1 MTCPLFVELCAGTA
15 AVSLRLHRDGARP
28 PVSRMGSKAGY
39 ADTILRVLGL
49 IPGQR
54 AERYLWC
61 EPDPGVRLLLEAY
74 RDATLARE
82 AAAIIRSWAAEDPR
96 ALWERLRAEGPP
108 RLPDGG
114 AEAGEV
120 ARWLAIWGWH
130 YRQGD
135 WSSGGP
141 VLPGDRRQDTTA
153 TATATATAKAGLDV
167 PATVR
172 PDARDVDP
180 REVARWA
187 AFTVRTM
194 PQAQARGATAG
205 DFLPRIA
212 PSGVVRYQI
221 DAPATGLLDLPG
233 GLPAAITPDARE
245 VDPREVAR
253 WVVRAGWAFEQGNI
267 RTGFA
272 GPGGTSG
279 DGRPGCAERAQR
291 FEDLATLPAAITPDA
306 REVDPGPALPPGTVA
321 YMDPPYVGTT
331 GYASDLPR
339 ADVVALARRWA
350 AAGAVVAISE
360 AEPIPELVAEG
371 WHAVRIDGERVG
383 QKRTFSKQQAEWLT
397 INRPPA
403 WRPSVQGG
411 LFAPR

>member
-1 MTCPLFVELCAGTA
+1 
-15 AVSLRLHRDGARP
+15 
-28 PVSRMGSKAGY
+28 
-39 ADTILRVLGL
+39 
-49 IPGQR
+49 
-54 AERYLWC
+54 
-61 EPDPGVRLLLEAY
+61 VRLLLEAY
-74 RDATLARE
+74 RNAGLACE
-82 AAAIIRSWAAEDPR
+82 AAAIIRGWAAEDPR

-120 ARWLAIWGWH
+120 ARHLLVSGWAAH
-130 YRQGD
+130 GKDAEYY
-135 WSSGGP
+135 GGP
-141 VLPGDRRQDTTA
+141 GRCGDKSCALTIGGAARRADTLPT
-153 TATATATAKAGLDV
+153 L
-167 PATVR
+167 PATVT

-180 REVARWA
+180 REVARWCQITA
-187 AFTVRTM
+187 SNRLIHTAWSEAEQRWINTGNG
-194 PQAQARGATAG
+194 GATFGGSAFCSPPERTAEG
-205 DFLPRIA
+205 LD
-212 PSGVVRYQI
+212 GVVG
-221 DAPATGLLDLPG
+221 D
-233 GLPAAITPDARE
+233 LPAAVEADARA

-253 WVVRAGWAFEQGNI
+253 WAVTGRWSV
-267 RTGFA
+267 RTGQPGSGYA
-272 GPGGTSG
+272 GPDVWDNPNAATIA
-279 DGRPGCAERAQR
+279 DTFGRTP
-291 FEDLATLPAAITPDA
+291 TLPAAITPDA

-397 INRPPA
+397 MNRAPA
-403 WRPSVQGG
+403 WVPSVQQG
-411 LFAPR
+411 LFG